1 MGGMSGPNHKG
12 SSRRVGESIW
22 LSAGQAIFSGSTDRR
37 VEESGS
43 TSQEELTARL
53 YDESKYQ
60 AQPNAV
66 MQNN

>member
-1 MGGMSGPNHKG
+1 MSGPNHKG

-22 LSAGQAIFSGSTDRR
+22 LSAGQVIFSGSTDRR
-37 VEESGS
+37 VEASGIP
-43 TSQEELTARL
+43 SQEVTARL